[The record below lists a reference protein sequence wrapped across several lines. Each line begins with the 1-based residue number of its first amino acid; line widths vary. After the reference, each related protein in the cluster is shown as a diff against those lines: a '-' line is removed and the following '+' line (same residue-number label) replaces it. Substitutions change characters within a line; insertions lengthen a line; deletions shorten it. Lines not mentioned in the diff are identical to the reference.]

1 MDREDNIAKMGLIV
15 EVDTKS
21 GFCYGVIKAIK
32 EAENFL
38 TSNEKIYSLG
48 AIVHNNTELTRLKEL
63 GMEVVD
69 HTKIDN
75 LKGSVLFIRAHGE
88 PPTTYELAAQ
98 KGLTIMDCTCPVV
111 LKLQERIR
119 TGYKEIKK
127 VGGTILIFGKRG
139 HAEVNGL
146 VGQVNGDAIVVE
158 NEKDLSIVNFKN
170 PVMIFSQTTKDPG
183 EYSEIIFSIKSRIVE
198 QGGSLER
205 FTSHNTICRQVSSR
219 HPHLKLFSTKHSVII
234 FVSGRESSNG
244 KVLYETCLSVNPRSF
259 KIESISEIELS
270 WFNPGD
276 SVGICGATST
286 PMWQLE
292 EVAKKIREF

>member
-1 MDREDNIAKMGLIV
+1 MDREDNISKMGLTV
-15 EVDTKS
+15 EVDSKS

-32 EAENFL
+32 QAENYL
-38 TSNEKIYSLG
+38 NTNEKIYSLG
-48 AIVHNNTELTRLKEL
+48 AIVHNNSELSRLKKL

-69 HTKIDN
+69 HNMIHSITS
-75 LKGSVLFIRAHGE
+75 SVLFIRAHGE
-88 PPTTYELAAQ
+88 PPSTYKLAAE
-98 KGLTIMDCTCPVV
+98 KGLTLMDCTCPVV

-119 TGYKEIKK
+119 VGYKEIKE

-146 VGQVNGDAIVVE
+146 IGQVDGDAIVVE
-158 NEKDLSIVNFKN
+158 NENDLSMVDFKK
-170 PVMIFSQTTKDPG
+170 PIMIFSQTTKDPG
-183 EYSEIIFSIKSRIVE
+183 EYSEIIFSIKRRIVE

-244 KVLYETCLSVNPRSF
+244 KVLYDTCLSVNPRSY
-259 KIESISEIELS
+259 KIESISEIEKS
-270 WFNPGD
+270 WFNLGD